1 VRSRPLLAVLLLTC
15 LTLMVL
21 DTGERSPFDPLRSA
35 VDGVLGPVDR
45 TVGAAAASV
54 GGAAGAVGELADRS
68 ELAGLREE
76 NARLRGKLAQGEQT
90 SRRLA
95 ELEALHGL
103 TGGRGSVPGR
113 VIGAGSALGFARTVT
128 LDLGSQDGVREAM
141 PVVGPAGL
149 VGRTVRVGRW
159 TSVVLLLDDPGFGV
173 GARLARQGSLGLAD
187 GDGAG
192 RLVYTQVEGGPVEV
206 GEAVL
211 TSGSQTFA
219 PDLPVGRVVAVRSTA
234 GGLTWEADVEPLVD
248 LGALDLV
255 AVLTEPPRASPRA
268 PLPDPA

>member
-21 DTGERSPFDPLRSA
+21 DAGERSPFDPLRA
-35 VDGVLGPVDR
+35 AAGGVLGPVDR

-54 GGAAGAVGELADRS
+54 GEVAGALGELTDRS
-68 ELAGLREE
+68 ELADLREE
-76 NARLRGKLAQGEQT
+76 NARLRGELAAGEQAA
-90 SRRLA
+90 RRVA
-95 ELEALHGL
+95 ELEALLSSPGE
-103 TGGRGSVPGR
+103 RESVPGR

-128 LDLGSQDGVREAM
+128 LDLGDRDGVTEAM

-173 GARLARQGSLGLAD
+173 GARLARQGSLGLAR
-187 GDGAG
+187 GDGTG
-192 RLVYTQVEGGPVEV
+192 RLVYTQVEGGPIEV

-211 TSGSQTFA
+211 SSGSETFA
-219 PDLPVGRVVAVRSTA
+219 PDLPVGRVVTVRSTA

-255 AVLTEPPRASPRA
+255 AVVTGPPRGTPRA
-268 PLPDPA
+268 PLPDPP